1 MKYAKH
7 VIVLAVLGMVLFYP
21 TFNKPVF
28 ADEKIVDFILK
39 ACPGGPALSIPDDF
53 VKSGNDNHGYLHEGY
68 IDGFRIICRTKGG
81 IIQSLHAQKQF
92 NTGDMSA
99 EHTYND
105 IIGSVLSKLLKKYN
119 GTLVNEE
126 SRGESTNKVPYD
138 YGEYC
143 YYTTLKGS
151 GKTIKSKGYQLGF
164 WYDLGVWKR
173 CDNYGYNGANPGNVI
188 LEFRPSN

>member
-1 MKYAKH
+1 
-7 VIVLAVLGMVLFYP
+7 
-21 TFNKPVF
+21 
-28 ADEKIVDFILK
+28 
-39 ACPGGPALSIPDDF
+39 
-53 VKSGNDNHGYLHEGY
+53 
-68 IDGFRIICRTKGG
+68 
-81 IIQSLHAQKQF
+81 LHAQKQF
-92 NTGDMSA
+92 NTGDISA
-99 EHTYND
+99 EHTYNN
-105 IIGSVLSKLLKKYN
+105 IMGSVLAKLLKKYN

-143 YYTTLKGS
+143 YYTTLKGA